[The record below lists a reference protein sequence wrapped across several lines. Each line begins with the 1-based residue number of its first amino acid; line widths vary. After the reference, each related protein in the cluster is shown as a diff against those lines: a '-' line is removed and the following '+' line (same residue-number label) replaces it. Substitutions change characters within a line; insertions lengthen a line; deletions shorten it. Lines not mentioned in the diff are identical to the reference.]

1 MRRSFLGERS
11 HGVFAFPFHEL
22 QSLQSAPVRSLLG
35 GVGLRSGGGGPE
47 GGDQRADAVNGQ
59 HVLIGAAFRG
69 PRLFRRIIKA
79 FEIAIMAGEK
89 PRIGLAHMADAQ
101 RIDKARQRNRAT
113 LVNRIEQVLN
123 GFQIGRRLFFA
134 VFALL
139 ALVVTGM
146 MSFITSSNAGGG
158 AAVDI
163 GISLEEGLGNEP
175 VWVGLGILL
184 FVYALIISEVV
195 HRTLAAAL
203 GGIAA
208 ILALNY
214 YKSGA
219 ALTLAE
225 TTTLIEWETIGLLL
239 GMMVMVGVIS
249 HTGIFEWFAVQAYKK
264 SKGNVWTLVVILCS
278 VTAVLSAFLDNVTT
292 MLLLTPVTIQLAR
305 VLDLDPIPVLIAEVL
320 FSNIGGAATMI
331 GDPPN
336 IIIGSMM
343 SESAIAGNTDA
354 GIAGLASQGVS
365 FNDFIIELAPGILL
379 TIIPTFMMLKW
390 MYAEEFSGERIRDV
404 EELESKYGVKDA
416 KMLKASGTILGLVIL
431 GFFLNPILHIPV
443 SWVALVGAVLMLL
456 VTNPHELEEPLE
468 KVEWTTLIFFAG
480 LFVLIHSLQHL
491 GVISWIGDQVESSII
506 FFDQEYRFVAALVII
521 LWVSAIASA
530 FIDNIPY
537 TITMIPV
544 VLQISVSLNL
554 DLGPLIWALAFGA
567 CLGGNGTLIG
577 ASANVVTAGMSE
589 EAGYPISFNQFFKAG
604 FPVMLMTVSIITGYV
619 VMVYWVDEVWKW
631 IFLAIALL
639 GIVWQFYNGKSKGK
653 NWAEALV
660 DDESILKMVPES
672 INSFLEDE

>member
-1 MRRSFLGERS
+1 M
-11 HGVFAFPFHEL
+11 
-22 QSLQSAPVRSLLG
+22 SAYY
-35 GVGLRSGGGGPE
+35 GPIS
-47 GGDQRADAVNGQ
+47 DPM
-59 HVLIGAAFRG
+59 LI
-69 PRLFRRIIKA
+69 
-79 FEIAIMAGEK
+79 E
-89 PRIGLAHMADAQ
+89 
-101 RIDKARQRNRAT
+101 AT
-113 LVNRIEQVLN
+113 LLPIDMRTNRILSRHPSQW
-123 GFQIGRRLFFA
+123 I
-134 VFALL
+134 ALL

-163 GISLEEGLGNEP
+163 GITLEKGLGNEP

-305 VLDLDPIPVLIAEVL
+305 VLDLNPIPVLIAEVL

-506 FFDQEYRFVAALVII
+506 FFDEEYRFVAALVII

-554 DLGPLIWALAFGA
+554 DLGPMIWALAFGA

-604 FPVMLMTVSIITGYV
+604 FPVMLMTVSIITAYV

-631 IFLAIALL
+631 IFLAIALF

-660 DDESILKMVPES
+660 DDESIIDITIASLPKSKPE
-672 INSFLEDE
+672 EE

>member
-1 MRRSFLGERS
+1 MLASSTRDNY
-11 HGVFAFPFHEL
+11 PM
-22 QSLQSAPVRSLLG
+22 
-35 GVGLRSGGGGPE
+35 
-47 GGDQRADAVNGQ
+47 
-59 HVLIGAAFRG
+59 LIGNFR
-69 PRLFRRIIKA
+69 F
-79 FEIAIMAGEK
+79 
-89 PRIGLAHMADAQ
+89 
-101 RIDKARQRNRAT
+101 ARDMRA
-113 LVNRIEQVLN
+113 NRIL
-123 GFQIGRRLFFA
+123 RRHPSQWI
-134 VFALL
+134 ALL
-139 ALVVTGM
+139 ALIATGM
-146 MSFITSSNAGGG
+146 MAFISQSNAGGG
-158 AAVDI
+158 AVVDI
-163 GISLEEGLGNEP
+163 GIELKDGYGNEP

-184 FVYALIISEVV
+184 FVYALIITEVV
-195 HRTLAAAL
+195 HRTLAAAI
-203 GGIAA
+203 GGLMA
-208 ILALNY
+208 LYALNH
-214 YKSGA
+214 YKSGG
-219 ALTLAE
+219 ALSLAE

-264 SKGNVWTLVVILCS
+264 SGGNVWTLVVILCA

-305 VLDLDPIPVLIAEVL
+305 VLDLNPIPLLISEVL

-343 SESAIAGNTDA
+343 SESAIADSDYPD
-354 GIAGLASQGVS
+354 LASGGVS

-379 TIIPTFMMLKW
+379 TIVPTFMMIKW

-404 EELESKYGVKDA
+404 EELESKYGVKDV
-416 KMLKASGTILGLVIL
+416 KMLKASGTVLTLVIL

-443 SWVALVGAVLMLL
+443 SWVALIGAVVMLL
-456 VTNPHELEEPLE
+456 VTDRHELEEPLE

-491 GVISWIGDQVESSII
+491 GVIEWIGFQVESAI
-506 FFDQEYRFVAALVII
+506 EYFHVDYQFVAALVII

-544 VLQISVSLNL
+544 VLQISASLNL

-577 ASANVVTAGMSE
+577 ASANVVTAGLSE
-589 EAGYPISFNQFFKAG
+589 EAGYPISFNEFFKAG
-604 FPVMLMTVSIITGYV
+604 FPVMLMTVSIITGYI
-619 VMVYWVDEVWKW
+619 VMVYWVAEVWKFVF
-631 IFLAIALL
+631 IGIALL
-639 GIVWQFYNGKSKGK
+639 GIIWQYYNGRSKGK

-660 DDESILKMVPES
+660 DDESIIDITIASLPKS
-672 INSFLEDE
+672 SKEDE

>member
-1 MRRSFLGERS
+1 M
-11 HGVFAFPFHEL
+11 
-22 QSLQSAPVRSLLG
+22 SAYY
-35 GVGLRSGGGGPE
+35 GPIS
-47 GGDQRADAVNGQ
+47 DPM
-59 HVLIGAAFRG
+59 LI
-69 PRLFRRIIKA
+69 
-79 FEIAIMAGEK
+79 E
-89 PRIGLAHMADAQ
+89 
-101 RIDKARQRNRAT
+101 AT
-113 LVNRIEQVLN
+113 LLPIDMRTNRIL
-123 GFQIGRRLFFA
+123 RRHPSQWI
-134 VFALL
+134 ALL

-163 GISLEEGLGNEP
+163 GISLEKGLGNEP

-208 ILALNY
+208 ILALNH

-264 SKGNVWTLVVILCS
+264 SNGNVWTLVVILCS

-343 SESAIAGNTDA
+343 SESAIAGNNDA

-365 FNDFIIELAPGILL
+365 FNDFIIELAPGIML

-506 FFDQEYRFVAALVII
+506 FFDEEYRFVAALVII

-554 DLGPLIWALAFGA
+554 DLGPMIWALAFGA

-604 FPVMLMTVSIITGYV
+604 FPVMLMTVSIITAYV

-660 DDESILKMVPES
+660 DDESIIDITIGSLPKTKPE
-672 INSFLEDE
+672 EE

>member
-1 MRRSFLGERS
+1 MLASSTRDNY
-11 HGVFAFPFHEL
+11 PM
-22 QSLQSAPVRSLLG
+22 
-35 GVGLRSGGGGPE
+35 
-47 GGDQRADAVNGQ
+47 
-59 HVLIGAAFRG
+59 LIGNFR
-69 PRLFRRIIKA
+69 F
-79 FEIAIMAGEK
+79 
-89 PRIGLAHMADAQ
+89 
-101 RIDKARQRNRAT
+101 ARDMRA
-113 LVNRIEQVLN
+113 NRIL
-123 GFQIGRRLFFA
+123 RRHPSQWI
-134 VFALL
+134 ALL
-139 ALVVTGM
+139 ALIATGM
-146 MSFITSSNAGGG
+146 MAFISQSNAGGG
-158 AAVDI
+158 AVVDI
-163 GISLEEGLGNEP
+163 GIELKDGYGNEP

-184 FVYALIISEVV
+184 FVYALIITEVV
-195 HRTLAAAL
+195 HRTLAAAI
-203 GGIAA
+203 GGLMA
-208 ILALNY
+208 LYALNH
-214 YKSGA
+214 YKSGG
-219 ALTLAE
+219 ALSLAE

-264 SKGNVWTLVVILCS
+264 SGGNVWTLVVILCA

-305 VLDLDPIPVLIAEVL
+305 VLDLNPIPLLISEVL

-343 SESAIAGNTDA
+343 SESAIADSDYPD
-354 GIAGLASQGVS
+354 LASSGVS

-379 TIIPTFMMLKW
+379 TIVPTFMMIKW

-404 EELESKYGVKDA
+404 EELESKYGVKDV
-416 KMLKASGTILGLVIL
+416 KMLKASGTVLTLVIL

-443 SWVALVGAVLMLL
+443 SWVALIGAVIMLL
-456 VTNPHELEEPLE
+456 VTDRHELEEPLE

-491 GVISWIGDQVESSII
+491 GVIEWIGFQVESAI
-506 FFDQEYRFVAALVII
+506 EYFHVDYQFVAALVII

-544 VLQISVSLNL
+544 VLQISASLNL

-577 ASANVVTAGMSE
+577 ASANVVTAGLSE
-589 EAGYPISFNQFFKAG
+589 EAGYPISFNEFFKAG
-604 FPVMLMTVSIITGYV
+604 FPVMLMTVSIITGYI
-619 VMVYWVDEVWKW
+619 VMVYWVAEVWKFV
-631 IFLAIALL
+631 FLGIALL
-639 GIVWQFYNGKSKGK
+639 GIIWQYYNGRSKGK

-660 DDESILKMVPES
+660 DDESIIDITIASLPKS
-672 INSFLEDE
+672 SKEDE